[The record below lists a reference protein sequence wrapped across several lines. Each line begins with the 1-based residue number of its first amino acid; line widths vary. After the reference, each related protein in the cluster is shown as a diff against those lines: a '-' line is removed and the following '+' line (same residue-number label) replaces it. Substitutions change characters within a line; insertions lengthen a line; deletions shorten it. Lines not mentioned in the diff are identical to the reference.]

1 MAPLELYTIAAGILI
16 AGGSNAYTS
25 TEVFLPGTGKT
36 CALAD
41 LPDQRYEH
49 TLDTVGTTVLLCGG
63 GRSAYART
71 SCLQFSQTTGNNNI
85 YPILGT

>member
-1 MAPLELYTIAAGILI
+1 MAPLKLFNIVGGILI
-16 AGGSNAYTS
+16 AGGLGADTS

-41 LPDQRYEH
+41 LPDKRYYH
-49 TLDTVGTTVLLCGG
+49 TLDTVGTTAVLCGG
-63 GRSAYART
+63 EYGDARI
-71 SCLQFSQTTGNNNI
+71 SCLEFSNTAGNNNI